1 MKRNALTFL
10 SIILS
15 GRLGRIC
22 SNDKKKRRDGVN
34 TVST

>member
-22 SNDKKKRRDGVN
+22 SNDKKNVE
-34 TVST
+34 TV